1 MTVPIPDRKE
11 ATLATVYNPPKDF
24 RPVPDMDEF
33 MITDPDLPYKRYDY
47 KAHDEAENLW
57 IKELADEA
65 RRLAR
70 LANSKG
76 AGYIGEVV
84 RFPRGDGS
92 AMYLVWKTS
101 PLELIHLPVGD
112 AWQIPDAH
120 SRGLRLS
127 DIKDQID
134 RERRLTELFAKKES

>member
-1 MTVPIPDRKE
+1 MMVPIPDRKE

-33 MITDPDLPYKRYDY
+33 MTDDPGTPYKRYNHE
-47 KAHDEAENLW
+47 AHSEAENLW
-57 IKELADEA
+57 IVELAERA
-65 RRLAR
+65 RQ
-70 LANSKG
+70 ANGKG
-76 AGYIGEVV
+76 AGYIGEVIY
-84 RFPRGDGS
+84 FPVGDGS

-101 PLELIHLPVGD
+101 PLQLIHLPVGD
-112 AWQIPDAH
+112 AWMIPAAH
-120 SRGLRLS
+120 SRGLKLS